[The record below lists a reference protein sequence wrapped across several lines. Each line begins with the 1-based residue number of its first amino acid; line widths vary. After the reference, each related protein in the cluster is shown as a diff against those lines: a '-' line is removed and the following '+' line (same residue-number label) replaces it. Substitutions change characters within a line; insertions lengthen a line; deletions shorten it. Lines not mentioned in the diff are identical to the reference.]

1 MYQTPPPA
9 PQESERAFRAVRIV
23 FWVLLIL
30 TIVVCSVGLWLVGV
44 FADLVRQ
51 MFILLLL

>member
-30 TIVVCSVGLWLVGV
+30 TIVVCSVGLWLVGM